1 MQEEMQRLQRLV
13 LTTSREW
20 IQDVKICF
28 WASRERERKR
38 ETDAF
43 FRKKQ
48 LFVLFLV
55 PYLCVS
61 PCVFNYHSLSPL
73 SSCILFVSF
82 FLFFVCR
89 PSFLWVSRLAVC
101 FFVLFDSG
109 FSYLTRMSE
118 ESCNFLPSLSL
129 SFLSLFLSSFVSRL
143 TRHAFFTA
151 SVLSFFP
158 WIVCLLSAQGV
169 NIQGNQ
175 VWYKLLKILLPKDLW
190 KSGGNRRTRNKR
202 EREENRQR
210 TPGVKH
216 SSSFFLR
223 VLESFPFRPIPLMT

>member
-1 MQEEMQRLQRLV
+1 MCNEAKKRRTDNARRNATTQRLV

-20 IQDVKICF
+20 IQDVEICF
-28 WASRERERKR
+28 WASREIERER
-38 ETDAF
+38 ETDTF

-73 SSCILFVSF
+73 SSCILFFSL
-82 FLFFVCR
+82 FLFFVC
-89 PSFLWVSRLAVC
+89 PSFLWLSRLAVC

-129 SFLSLFLSSFVSRL
+129 SFLSL
-143 TRHAFFTA
+143 
-151 SVLSFFP
+151 SFFP
-158 WIVCLLSAQGV
+158 LLSHVLQDM
-169 NIQGNQ
+169 
-175 VWYKLLKILLPKDLW
+175 P
-190 KSGGNRRTRNKR
+190 
-202 EREENRQR
+202 
-210 TPGVKH
+210 
-216 SSSFFLR
+216 SSLHLS
-223 VLESFPFRPIPLMT
+223 